1 MSNGNS
7 AFSAYTGE
15 NGSTIFKRPDRFAGE
30 GWMENDTSVAG
41 SQIAE
46 LDSMMLIIK
55 SFLEHLEYTLG
66 KDKYS
71 ASLYDIFNALVYAVR
86 DRLIERWLDTQ
97 QAYYNSD
104 NKRVYYISME
114 FLPGRTLENSLI
126 NLGLLDDFREAVS
139 ALGYDFDDLCD
150 EEQDAGLGNG
160 GLGRLAACFLDSMAT
175 MSIPAYG
182 YGIRYEYGIFR
193 QRIVDGG
200 QVEIPD
206 NWLRYRN
213 PWELDR
219 QEHLHPV
226 KYYGRVEKVTI
237 DGKERHEWVDTEDVM
252 AMAHDTPVPGYR
264 TKTVNTLRLWSA
276 KSSREFDLKYFN
288 EGDYI
293 RAVQKKMVSENISK
307 VLYPSDNIVEGQE
320 LRFKQEYFLASATV
334 HDVLY
339 RFKKMHT
346 DLKLLPDKVAIQLN
360 DTHPALAI
368 PELMR
373 VLMDLEGLD
382 WVDAWEIC
390 VKTFAYTNHTILP
403 EALEQWPVWFFEQI
417 LPRHLQIIYEI
428 NERFLEEAEKR
439 FPNDPA
445 RLERMSLVEEHWE
458 RKIRM
463 AHLAIVGSHSVNGV
477 AALHT
482 EILKAR
488 IFPDYYEMY
497 PERFNNKTNGITQR
511 RWLKKA
517 NPRLDALIGNA
528 IGGGWATDLYELEKL
543 ATLVED
549 REFLDTWRRV
559 KRENKQRLAAY
570 ILRENGIEVA
580 PDSLFDCHV
589 KRIHEY
595 KRQLLNVLHII
606 TLYNRLKRN
615 PDSQI
620 VPRTFIFSGK
630 AAPSYLLAK
639 LIIKL
644 INSVGAVIN
653 DDPDVK
659 GRLKVV
665 FLANYGVTL
674 AELIIPA
681 ADLSEQISTAGTE
694 ASGTGN
700 MKFALNGALTI
711 GTLDGANIEI
721 MEEVGRDNIFIFGLN
736 ADEVAALKERGY
748 NPRDYY
754 SRQPELKQALDMIAG
769 GAFSPDT
776 PDLFKPIGDALLNQ
790 GDSYL
795 VLADYASYVACQE
808 EVAGLYLDQDEW
820 ARRAVR
826 NSAGMGKFSS
836 DRTIAEYA
844 SKIWDVHTEEVTAN
858 VQHCLH
864 EGVCLVEKTGEL

>member
-1 MSNGNS
+1 MTDDAGMMNGQ
-7 AFSAYTGE
+7 
-15 NGSTIFKRPDRFAGE
+15 
-30 GWMENDTSVAG
+30 V
-41 SQIAE
+41 AE

-71 ASLYDIFNALVYAVR
+71 ASDFDIFNALAYAVR

-114 FLPGRTLENSLI
+114 FLPGRSLSNSLI

-139 ALGYDFDDLCD
+139 SLGYNLDDICA
-150 EEQDAGLGNG
+150 EEPDAGLGNG

-175 MSIPAYG
+175 MAIPAYG

-193 QRIVDGG
+193 QRIVDGA
-200 QVEIPD
+200 QMEIPD

-226 KYYGRVEKVTI
+226 KFYGRVVEVKI
-237 DGKERHEWVDTEDVM
+237 AGKARHEWVDTEDVM
-252 AMAHDTPVPGYR
+252 AMAHDIPVPGYG
-264 TKTVNTLRLWSA
+264 TATVNTMRLWSA
-276 KSSREFDLKYFN
+276 KSTRDFNLKYFY
-288 EGDYI
+288 EGNYI
-293 RAVQKKMVSENISK
+293 RAVEKKMISENISK
-307 VLYPSDNIVEGQE
+307 VLYPSDNIVEGRE

-339 RFKKMHT
+339 RFKKTHT
-346 DLKLLPDKVAIQLN
+346 DLSILPEKVAIQLN

-382 WVDAWEIC
+382 WDDAWPI
-390 VKTFAYTNHTILP
+390 VTRIFAYTNHTILP
-403 EALEQWPVWFFEQI
+403 EALEQWPIWFFEQI
-417 LPRHLQIIYEI
+417 LPRHLQIIYAI
-428 NERFLEEAEKR
+428 NERFLVEVKKR
-439 FPNDPA
+439 FPGDPG

-463 AHLAIVGSHSVNGV
+463 AHLAVVGSHSVNGV

-482 EILKAR
+482 EILKTR
-488 IFPDYYEMY
+488 IFPDFHEMY

-517 NPRLDALIGNA
+517 NPQLAALINQV
-528 IGGGWATDLYELEKL
+528 IGEKWTTDLFELEKL
-543 ATLVED
+543 APLVNN
-549 REFLDTWRRV
+549 REFLADWRRV
-559 KRENKQRLAAY
+559 KRDNKQILAAY
-570 ILRENGIEVA
+570 ILKHNGIEVD
-580 PDSLFDCHV
+580 PESMFDCHI

-595 KRQLLNVLHII
+595 KRQLLNLLHIV
-606 TLYNRLKRN
+606 TLFNRIKAN
-615 PDSQI
+615 PASPT

-630 AAPSYLLAK
+630 AAPSYVIAK

-644 INSVGAVIN
+644 INSVAATINSDPAV
-653 DDPDVK
+653 
-659 GRLKVV
+659 GTRLKVV

-674 AELIIPA
+674 AEQIIPA

-721 MEEVGRDNIFIFGLN
+721 MEEVGRDNIFIFGLT
-736 ADEVAALKERGY
+736 AAEVNALKEKGY

-754 SRQPELKQALDMIAG
+754 ARQQELKLAIDMIAG
-769 GAFSPDT
+769 GTFSPEA
-776 PDLFKPIGDALLNQ
+776 PDIFKPIVDTLLNQ

-795 VLADYASYVACQE
+795 VLTDFAAYVACQE
-808 EVAGLYLDQDEW
+808 EVGRLYLDQDEW
-820 ARRAVR
+820 ARRTILNTA
-826 NSAGMGKFSS
+826 AMGKFSS
-836 DRTIAEYA
+836 DRAIAEYA
-844 SKIWDVHTEEVTAN
+844 SEIWDVQTEEVTAN

-864 EGVCLVEKTGEL
+864 EGVCLVHK

>member
-1 MSNGNS
+1 
-7 AFSAYTGE
+7 
-15 NGSTIFKRPDRFAGE
+15 
-30 GWMENDTSVAG
+30 MENDTSVAG

-139 ALGYDFDDLCD
+139 SLGYDFDDLCD

-844 SKIWDVHTEEVTAN
+844 SEIWDVHTEEVTAN

-864 EGVCLVEKTGEL
+864 EGVCLVEKES

>member
-1 MSNGNS
+1 MNDD
-7 AFSAYTGE
+7 
-15 NGSTIFKRPDRFAGE
+15 TIMPAGQ
-30 GWMENDTSVAG
+30 VV
-41 SQIAE
+41 E
-46 LDSMMLIIK
+46 LDPMMLIIK

-71 ASLYDIFNALVYAVR
+71 ASRFDHFNALAYAVR

-114 FLPGRTLENSLI
+114 FLIGRTLENSLI
-126 NLGLLDDFREAVS
+126 NLGLLDEFREAVS
-139 ALGYDFDDLCD
+139 SLGYNFDEICD
-150 EEQDAGLGNG
+150 EEPDAGLGNG

-175 MSIPAYG
+175 MAIPAYG
-182 YGIRYEYGIFR
+182 YGIHYEYGIFR
-193 QRIVDGG
+193 QKIVDGA
-200 QVEIPD
+200 QQEIPD
-206 NWLRYRN
+206 NWLRHRN

-226 KYYGRVEKVTI
+226 KFYGRVVTI
-237 DGKERHEWVDTEDVM
+237 SMAGKVRHEWVDTEDVM
-252 AMAHDTPVPGYR
+252 AMAHDTPIPGYR
-264 TKTVNTLRLWSA
+264 KATVNTLRLWSA
-276 KSSREFDLKYFN
+276 KSSRGFNLKYFN

-293 RAVQKKMVSENISK
+293 RAVENKMSSENISK
-307 VLYPSDNIVEGQE
+307 VLYPSDNIVEGRE

-339 RFKKMHT
+339 RFKKTHT

-360 DTHPALAI
+360 DTHPTLAI

-382 WVDAWEIC
+382 WDDAWSITSR
-390 VKTFAYTNHTILP
+390 TFAYTNHTILP
-403 EALEQWPVWFFEQI
+403 EALEQWPIWFFEQI
-417 LPRHLQIIYEI
+417 LPRHLQIVYEI
-428 NERFLEEAEKR
+428 NERFLAEVGRR
-439 FPNDPA
+439 FPGDEA
-445 RLERMSLVEEHWE
+445 RRKRMSLVEEHWE

-463 AHLAIVGSHSVNGV
+463 AHLAVVGSHSVNGV

-482 EILKAR
+482 EILKNR
-488 IFPDYYEMY
+488 IFPDFYEMF

-511 RWLKKA
+511 RWLKQA
-517 NPRLDALIGNA
+517 NPHLANLIGETVGN
-528 IGGGWATDLYELEKL
+528 GWTTDLFELEQLSGKTDDAGFL
-543 ATLVED
+543 AD
-549 REFLDTWRRV
+549 WRQV
-559 KRENKQRLAAY
+559 KRENKRKLADY
-570 ILRENGIEVA
+570 ILRENGIEVD
-580 PDSLFDCHV
+580 PDSLFDCQI

-595 KRQLLNVLHII
+595 KRQLLNIIHI
-606 TLYNRLKRN
+606 TALYNRIKRN
-615 PDSQI
+615 PEYPV

-630 AAPSYLLAK
+630 AAPSYFMAK

-644 INSVGAVIN
+644 INSVAAVVNN
-653 DDPDVK
+653 DPEI
-659 GRLKVV
+659 GTRLRIV

-674 AELIIPA
+674 AERIIPA

-721 MEEVGRDNIFIFGLN
+721 MEQVGRENIFIFGLD
-736 ADEVAALKERGY
+736 ADEVNNLKARGY

-754 SRQPELKQALDMIAG
+754 HRNQEMKQAIDMIG
-769 GAFSPDT
+769 SGVFSPGA
-776 PDLFKPIGDALLNQ
+776 PELFKPIVESLLNQ
-790 GDSYL
+790 GDTYL
-795 VLADYASYVACQE
+795 VLADFAAYAACHE
-808 EVAGLYLDQDEW
+808 EVAKLYLDQDEW
-820 ARRAVR
+820 TRRTVLNVA
-826 NSAGMGKFSS
+826 AMGKFSS

-844 SKIWDVHTEEVTAN
+844 SEIWGVQTEEVTAN

-864 EGVCLVEKTGEL
+864 EGVCLVKH